1 MHFYLSLV
9 LISLLVLMPV
19 HAREL
24 IWKENIKPLTL
35 KSSYTKFND
44 FFLYDETK
52 ESESWAKFSLSSE
65 LAQEGDGWG
74 YTSSL
79 HAYHSLSSI
88 KHTSS
93 NTFEDKGVIFNFVPA
108 FYLSAEQRL
117 YLDLNFQSRALLSGE
132 GVTQFLNIDQ
142 QVTESTKKVELT
154 WRYGSELSPRYFDV
168 RLGYSDISYDTEL
181 LALNRAEY
189 KSYYA
194 ESELGFAY
202 TTASHLLLSL
212 SYRQDRYTFDSRR
225 DADYINSLVGVSW
238 NPSQATNLR
247 FLIGYFN
254 RRFEQQGLEDSKGL
268 SWKLSATWNPVDRFS
283 VLLNSSRNSVA
294 TQDPEALDSVLTSFL
309 IEATYEMNDRVAF
322 LLGIESRDEEFNNA
336 ANVSVREI
344 DDTLLKA
351 EVSYEFKKSWLLALA
366 YTSKNKEDNQDIATY
381 DQSSWTLSVQ
391 KEY

>member
-9 LISLLVLMPV
+9 LIGLLVLMPV

-24 IWKENIKPLTL
+24 VWKENIKPLTL

-79 HAYHSLSSI
+79 QAYHSLSSI
-88 KHTSS
+88 EHTSG
-93 NTFEDKGVIFNFVPA
+93 NTFDDKGVAFNFVPA
-108 FYLSAEQRL
+108 FYLTAEQRL
-117 YLDLNFQSRALLSGE
+117 YLDLNFQSRALLPGE
-132 GVTQFLNIDQ
+132 GVTQFLNVDQ
-142 QVTESTKKVELT
+142 QVTESQKKAELT
-154 WRYGSELSPRYFDV
+154 WRYGSELSPRYFDI
-168 RLGYSDISYDTEL
+168 RLGYYDKSYDTEL
-181 LALNRAEY
+181 LTVNRVEY

-212 SYRQDRYTFDSRR
+212 SYRQDRYTFDSQR

-238 NPSQATNLR
+238 NPSQATSLR

-254 RRFEQQGLEDSKGL
+254 RRFEQQQLEDNKGL

-283 VLLNSSRNSVA
+283 LLLDSSRNSVA

-309 IEATYEMNDRVAF
+309 IEATYQINDRMAF

-336 ANVSVREI
+336 ANISVREI

-351 EVSYEFKKSWLLALA
+351 ELSYEFKKSWLLALA
-366 YTSKNKEDNQDIATY
+366 YTSKDKEDSRGIATY
-381 DQSSWTLSVQ
+381 DQSSWALSVQ